1 MGTSGSGL
9 RRPDLNMLNVNQLI
23 RAVAVTVSGSLRSHP
38 ELAITYWRVTS
49 MRKTLG
55 QPLSTRLLTRAATA
69 SALAALLMVPLAG
82 HMPVFGQAQGLPG
95 LVVSPPS
102 GPAAAPSPGIPGL
115 MISTPPPAAA
125 PAPPVAA
132 APAPKPKPKAAAKPV
147 TKTGSIEK
155 SGAGTASGQSIVVL
169 VNDDPIT
176 GYQVEQRQR
185 LNALSANIGEKASA
199 NMKALVQSEGTQTR
213 FRAMIE
219 EIVKQNQATKSRD
232 QIMAMIE
239 VKKKEFGAT
248 LQKQALESARASV
261 LPGMKKEALDE
272 LVEERLKLQEAKR
285 LGVTADDAQ
294 VDTILKSL
302 AERNKM
308 DLDQFGKHLATMG
321 ADIKSMRERFRAT
334 LSWND
339 VVRRKFS
346 HEVVINQSE
355 VDRFV
360 ATAGS
365 SGDDEV
371 ELKLQRFTLSM
382 PAKFDQKS
390 LAQRLDD
397 AEKLRQDF
405 KGCATG
411 QVTAA
416 KTVNTRFEDLGVK
429 KAATI
434 PEPTRSLLL
443 NAKAGEIV
451 PPNVAKA
458 GVEVYAL
465 CDRSVVKAA
474 DKKRDEY
481 ADNLKQKEF
490 EVKARRLLRDLCQD
504 THIEYRD
511 GGGSPTRTCSKI

>member
-1 MGTSGSGL
+1 
-9 RRPDLNMLNVNQLI
+9 
-23 RAVAVTVSGSLRSHP
+23 
-38 ELAITYWRVTS
+38 
-49 MRKTLG
+49 MRKTRGPYTLTV
-55 QPLSTRLLTRAATA
+55 LRSRLATG
-69 SALAALLMVPLAG
+69 SVMAALILTPMVG
-82 HMPVFGQAQGLPG
+82 SSPVFAQAQGLPG

-102 GPAAAPSPGIPGL
+102 GPPAGAPIGIPGL
-115 MISTPPPAAA
+115 MISTPPAAA
-125 PAPPVAA
+125 PPPPAPVTA
-132 APAPKPKPKAAAKPV
+132 APTPKPKPKAAVKSA
-147 TKTGSIEK
+147 TKTVPVNK
-155 SGAGTASGQSIVVL
+155 SGSGGAGAQSIVVL

-176 GYQVEQRQR
+176 GYEVELRQR
-185 LNALSANIGEKASA
+185 LNALSANVGEKAQA

-239 VKKKEFGAT
+239 VKKQEFGVS
-248 LQKQALESARASV
+248 LQRQALDNARASV
-261 LPGMKKEALDE
+261 LPGMKKEALEE
-272 LVEERLKLQEAKR
+272 LVEERLKMQEAKR
-285 LGVTADDAQ
+285 LSATADDAQ
-294 VDTILKSL
+294 VDTILKGL

-308 DLDQFGKHLATMG
+308 TLEQFGQHLQTMG

-346 HEVVINQSE
+346 HEVAISQSE

-360 ATAGS
+360 ATTIA
-365 SGDDEV
+365 GDDEV

-397 AEKLRQDF
+397 AEKLRADF

-411 QVTAA
+411 QVAAA
-416 KTVNTRFEDLGVK
+416 KHVNTRFEDLGVK

-434 PEPTRSLLL
+434 PEPSRSLLI

-451 PPNVAKA
+451 PPNVTKA

-465 CDRSVVKAA
+465 CERSVVKAA
-474 DKKRDEY
+474 DKKRAEY
-481 ADNLKQKEF
+481 EGDLKQKEF
-490 EVKARRLLRDLCQD
+490 EIKARRLLRDLRND
-504 THIEYRD
+504 AHIEYR
-511 GGGSPTRTCSKI
+511 

>member
-1 MGTSGSGL
+1 
-9 RRPDLNMLNVNQLI
+9 
-23 RAVAVTVSGSLRSHP
+23 
-38 ELAITYWRVTS
+38 
-49 MRKTLG
+49 MRKTRG
-55 QPLSTRLLTRAATA
+55 PFQSTLLRSRLVTC
-69 SALAALLMVPLAG
+69 SALAAMMLTPVLGSTPVLA
-82 HMPVFGQAQGLPG
+82 QAQGLPG

-102 GPAAAPSPGIPGL
+102 GPPAGPPVGIPGL
-115 MISTPPPAAA
+115 MISTPPPTAA
-125 PAPPVAA
+125 PPPPAPLAT
-132 APAPKPKPKAAAKPV
+132 APAPKPKPKAVAKPA
-147 TKTGSIEK
+147 TKTASIDK
-155 SGAGTASGQSIVVL
+155 SGSGAGAQSIVVL
-169 VNDDPIT
+169 VNDEPIT
-176 GYQVEQRQR
+176 GYEVELRQR
-185 LNALSANIGEKASA
+185 LNALSANVGEKAQA

-239 VKKKEFGAT
+239 AKKKEFAT
-248 LQKQALESARASV
+248 SLQRQAMDSARASV

-285 LGVTADDAQ
+285 LSATADDAQ
-294 VDTILKSL
+294 VDAILSSL

-308 DLDQFGKHLATMG
+308 SLDQFGKHLSTMG

-346 HEVVINQSE
+346 HEVTINQSE

-360 ATAGS
+360 ATSAA
-365 SGDDEV
+365 GDDEV
-371 ELKLQRFTLSM
+371 DLKLLRFTLSM

-397 AEKLRQDF
+397 AEKLRADF

-411 QVTAA
+411 QITAG
-416 KTVNTRFEDLGVK
+416 KIVNTKFEDLGVK

-434 PEPTRSLLL
+434 PEPSRSLLL
-443 NAKAGEIV
+443 NAKNGEIV
-451 PPNVAKA
+451 PPNVTKA

-465 CDRSVVKAA
+465 CERSVVKAV
-474 DKKRDEY
+474 DKKRAEY
-481 ADNLKQKEF
+481 EGDLKQKEF
-490 EVKARRLLRDLCQD
+490 EIKARRLLRDLRND
-504 THIEYRD
+504 AHIEYR
-511 GGGSPTRTCSKI
+511 

>member
-1 MGTSGSGL
+1 MRKIRG
-9 RRPDLNMLNVNQLI
+9 QLFSSSLPT
-23 RAVAVTVSGSLRSHP
+23 RTATVS
-38 ELAITYWRVTS
+38 V
-49 MRKTLG
+49 M
-55 QPLSTRLLTRAATA
+55 
-69 SALAALLMVPLAG
+69 AALIMLPLAG
-82 HMPVFGQAQGLPG
+82 NAPVFAQQGLPG
-95 LVVSPPS
+95 LVVSPPT
-102 GPAAAPSPGIPGL
+102 GPAAAPPVGIPGL
-115 MISTPPPAAA
+115 MISNAPPAAPVAPPPAAS
-125 PAPPVAA
+125 
-132 APAPKPKPKAAAKPV
+132 APAPKPKAKAAAKPP
-147 TKTGSIEK
+147 TKTASIEK
-155 SGAGTASGQSIVVL
+155 GGAGAGSQTIVVL

-176 GYQVEQRQR
+176 GYEIEQRQR

-199 NMKALVQSEGTQTR
+199 NMKALVQSDATQKR
-213 FRAMIE
+213 FQGMIQ
-219 EIVKQNQATKSRD
+219 EIVAQHQATKTRD
-232 QIMAMIE
+232 QIMAIIE
-239 VKKKEFGAT
+239 AKKKEFGAS

-285 LGVTADDAQ
+285 LSATADDAQ
-294 VDTILKSL
+294 VDTILKGL

-308 DLDQFGKHLATMG
+308 TIDQFGKHLATMG

-360 ATAGS
+360 ATSTA
-365 SGDDEV
+365 GDDEV
-371 ELKLQRFTLSM
+371 ELKLQRFILSM
-382 PAKFDQKS
+382 PTKFDQKS

-397 AEKLRQDF
+397 AEKLRLDF

-416 KTVNTRFEDLGVK
+416 KTVNTKFEDLGVK

-434 PEPTRSLLL
+434 PEPTRSLLV
-443 NAKAGEIV
+443 NAKNGEIV
-451 PPNVAKA
+451 PPNVTKA

-465 CDRSVVKAA
+465 CERNVVKAA
-474 DKKRDEY
+474 EKKRAEY
-481 ADNLKQKEF
+481 EGDLKQKEF

-504 THIEYRD
+504 AHIEYRD

>member
-1 MGTSGSGL
+1 MCKTRGQFLSSSVL
-9 RRPDLNMLNVNQLI
+9 
-23 RAVAVTVSGSLRSHP
+23 S
-38 ELAITYWRVTS
+38 RVT
-49 MRKTLG
+49 
-55 QPLSTRLLTRAATA
+55 TA
-69 SALAALLMVPLAG
+69 GTLAALMMLPLAG
-82 HMPVFGQAQGLPG
+82 QAPVLAQAQGLPG
-95 LVVSPPS
+95 LVVSPPT
-102 GPAAAPSPGIPGL
+102 GPTSAPPMGIPGL
-115 MISTPPPAAA
+115 MISTPPPTATPA
-125 PAPPVAA
+125 PPPPVAA
-132 APAPKPKPKAAAKPV
+132 APAPKPKPKVVAKPA
-147 TKTGSIEK
+147 TKTASIDK
-155 SGAGTASGQSIVVL
+155 SGTGTAGGQSIVVL

-176 GYQVEQRQR
+176 GYEVEQRQR

-219 EIVKQNQATKSRD
+219 DIVKQHQATKTRD

-239 VKKKEFGAT
+239 AKKKEFGAS
-248 LQKQALESARASV
+248 LQKQALENARASV

-285 LGVTADDAQ
+285 LSATADDAQ
-294 VDTILKSL
+294 VDTILKGL

-308 DLDQFGKHLATMG
+308 TLDQFGKHLQTMG

-346 HEVVINQSE
+346 HEVVINQRE

-360 ATAGS
+360 ATATA
-365 SGDDEV
+365 GDDEV

-390 LAQRLDD
+390 LAQRLDE

-411 QVTAA
+411 QVTAS
-416 KTVNTRFEDLGVK
+416 KVVNTKFEDLGSK

-434 PEPTRSLLL
+434 TEPTRSLLL
-443 NAKAGEIV
+443 SAKNGETV
-451 PPNVAKA
+451 PPNVTKA

-465 CDRSVVKAA
+465 CDRSVVKAS
-474 DKKRDEY
+474 DQKRAEY
-481 ADNLKQKEF
+481 ESDLKQKEF

-504 THIEYRD
+504 AHIEYRD
-511 GGGSPTRTCSKI
+511 GGASPTRTCSKI

>member
-1 MGTSGSGL
+1 
-9 RRPDLNMLNVNQLI
+9 
-23 RAVAVTVSGSLRSHP
+23 
-38 ELAITYWRVTS
+38 
-49 MRKTLG
+49 MRKTRGPYTLTV
-55 QPLSTRLLTRAATA
+55 LRSRLATG
-69 SALAALLMVPLAG
+69 SVMAALILTPMVG
-82 HMPVFGQAQGLPG
+82 SSPVFAQAQGLPG

-102 GPAAAPSPGIPGL
+102 GPPAGAPIGIPGL
-115 MISTPPPAAA
+115 MISTPPAAA
-125 PAPPVAA
+125 PPPPPPVAT
-132 APAPKPKPKAAAKPV
+132 APAPKPKPKAAVKSA
-147 TKTGSIEK
+147 TKTAPVNK
-155 SGAGTASGQSIVVL
+155 SGSGGAGAQSIVVL

-176 GYQVEQRQR
+176 GYEVELRQR
-185 LNALSANIGEKASA
+185 LNALSANVGEKAQA

-239 VKKKEFGAT
+239 VKKQEFGVS
-248 LQKQALESARASV
+248 LQRQALDNARASV
-261 LPGMKKEALDE
+261 LPGMKKEALEE
-272 LVEERLKLQEAKR
+272 LVEERLKMQEAKR
-285 LGVTADDAQ
+285 LSATADDAQ
-294 VDTILKSL
+294 VDTILKGL

-308 DLDQFGKHLATMG
+308 TLEQFGQHLQTMG

-346 HEVVINQSE
+346 HEVAISQSE

-360 ATAGS
+360 ATTIA
-365 SGDDEV
+365 GDDEV

-397 AEKLRQDF
+397 AEKLRADF

-411 QVTAA
+411 QVAAA
-416 KTVNTRFEDLGVK
+416 KHVNTRFEDLGVK

-434 PEPTRSLLL
+434 PEPSRSLLI

-451 PPNVAKA
+451 PPNVTKA

-465 CDRSVVKAA
+465 CERSVVKAA
-474 DKKRDEY
+474 DKKRAEY
-481 ADNLKQKEF
+481 EGDLKQKEF
-490 EVKARRLLRDLCQD
+490 EIKARRLLRDLRND
-504 THIEYRD
+504 AHIEYR
-511 GGGSPTRTCSKI
+511 

>member
-1 MGTSGSGL
+1 
-9 RRPDLNMLNVNQLI
+9 
-23 RAVAVTVSGSLRSHP
+23 
-38 ELAITYWRVTS
+38 
-49 MRKTLG
+49 MRKTRG
-55 QPLSTRLLTRAATA
+55 QHLFPHALSRAATA
-69 SALAALLMVPLAG
+69 GSMAALMLLPLA
-82 HMPVFGQAQGLPG
+82 HSTPVFAQAQGLPG
-95 LVVSPPS
+95 LVVSPPT
-102 GPAAAPSPGIPGL
+102 GPVSAPPMGIPGL
-115 MISTPPPAAA
+115 MVSTPPSAA
-125 PAPPVAA
+125 PVPPPPVTA
-132 APAPKPKPKAAAKPV
+132 APAPKPKPKAAAKAP
-147 TKTGSIEK
+147 TKTASIDK
-155 SGAGTASGQSIVVL
+155 SGTGTGGGQSIIVL

-176 GYQVEQRQR
+176 GYEVEQRQR
-185 LNALSANIGEKASA
+185 LNALSANIGEKAQA

-219 EIVKQNQATKSRD
+219 EIVKQHQATKTRD

-239 VKKKEFGAT
+239 VKKKEFGAS
-248 LQKQALESARASV
+248 LQKQALENARASV
-261 LPGMKKEALDE
+261 LPSMKKEALDE
-272 LVEERLKLQEAKR
+272 LVEERLKMQEAKR
-285 LGVTADDAQ
+285 LSSTADDAQ
-294 VDTILKSL
+294 VDTILKGL

-308 DLDQFGKHLATMG
+308 TLDQFGKHLATMG

-360 ATAGS
+360 ATATA
-365 SGDDEV
+365 GDDEV
-371 ELKLQRFTLSM
+371 DLKLQRFTLSM

-390 LAQRLDD
+390 LAQRLDE

-411 QVTAA
+411 QVAAA
-416 KTVNTRFEDLGVK
+416 KIVNTKFEDLGVK

-434 PEPTRSLLL
+434 PEPTRSLLI
-443 NAKAGEIV
+443 NAKNGEIV
-451 PPNVAKA
+451 PPNVTKA

-465 CDRSVVKAA
+465 CERSVVKAS
-474 DKKRDEY
+474 DKKRAEY
-481 ADNLKQKEF
+481 EGDLKQKEF

-504 THIEYRD
+504 AHIEYRD

>member
-1 MGTSGSGL
+1 MRKIRG
-9 RRPDLNMLNVNQLI
+9 QLLSSTQLS
-23 RAVAVTVSGSLRSHP
+23 RTAMVSAVAALIMLPLVGHPSSVS
-38 ELAITYWRVTS
+38 A
-49 MRKTLG
+49 
-55 QPLSTRLLTRAATA
+55 Q
-69 SALAALLMVPLAG
+69 
-82 HMPVFGQAQGLPG
+82 QGLPG
-95 LVVSPPS
+95 LVVSPPT
-102 GPAAAPSPGIPGL
+102 GPAATPPVGIPGL
-115 MISTPPPAAA
+115 MISNAPPAAPTPPP
-125 PAPPVAA
+125 PVAS
-132 APAPKPKPKAAAKPV
+132 APAPKPKPKVAAKP
-147 TKTGSIEK
+147 TRTASIDK
-155 SGAGTASGQSIVVL
+155 SGAGVGAQTIVVL

-176 GYQVEQRQR
+176 GYEVEQRQR
-185 LNALSANIGEKASA
+185 LNALSANIGEKAQA
-199 NMKALVQSEGTQTR
+199 NMKSLVQSEGTQTR

-219 EIVKQNQATKSRD
+219 EIVKQHQATKTRD
-232 QIMAMIE
+232 QIMALIE
-239 VKKKEFGAT
+239 AKKKEFSAS

-285 LGVTADDAQ
+285 LSATADDAQ

-308 DLDQFGKHLATMG
+308 TIDQFGKHLATMG

-360 ATAGS
+360 ATSTA
-365 SGDDEV
+365 GDDEV
-371 ELKLQRFTLSM
+371 ELKLQRFILSM

-390 LAQRLDD
+390 LGQRLDD
-397 AEKLRQDF
+397 AEKLRLDF

-416 KTVNTRFEDLGVK
+416 KTVNTKFEDLGVK

-434 PEPTRSLLL
+434 PEPTRSLLV
-443 NAKAGEIV
+443 NAKNGEIV
-451 PPNVAKA
+451 PPNVTKA

-465 CDRSVVKAA
+465 CERNVVKAA
-474 DKKRDEY
+474 EKKRAEY
-481 ADNLKQKEF
+481 EGDLKQKEF

-504 THIEYRD
+504 AHIEYRD
-511 GGGSPTRTCSKI
+511 GGASPTRTCSKI

>member
-1 MGTSGSGL
+1 MLKISG
-9 RRPDLNMLNVNQLI
+9 QLLLSSLLA
-23 RAVAVTVSGSLRSHP
+23 RAT
-38 ELAITYWRVTS
+38 
-49 MRKTLG
+49 
-55 QPLSTRLLTRAATA
+55 TA
-69 SALAALLMVPLAG
+69 SALAALVMLPLAG
-82 HMPVFGQAQGLPG
+82 RAPVYAQAQGLPG

-102 GPAAAPSPGIPGL
+102 GPAAAPPVGIPGL
-115 MISTPPPAAA
+115 MILTPPPAA
-125 PAPPVAA
+125 PVAPPVVA
-132 APAPKPKPKAAAKPV
+132 APVPKPKPKAAAKAP
-147 TKTGSIEK
+147 TKTGSIDK
-155 SGAGTASGQSIVVL
+155 SGTGTGGAQAIVVL

-176 GYQVEQRQR
+176 GYEIEQRQR
-185 LNALSANIGEKASA
+185 LNALSANIGEKAQA
-199 NMKALVQSEGTQTR
+199 NMKALVQSDATQKR
-213 FRAMIE
+213 FQGMIQ
-219 EIVKQNQATKSRD
+219 EIVAQHQATKTRD
-232 QIMAMIE
+232 QIMAIIE
-239 VKKKEFGAT
+239 VKKKEFGAS
-248 LQKQALESARASV
+248 LQKQALENARASV

-285 LGVTADDAQ
+285 LSATADDAQ
-294 VDTILKSL
+294 VDTVLKGL

-308 DLDQFGKHLATMG
+308 TIDQFGKHLGTMG

-360 ATAGS
+360 ATSAA
-365 SGDDEV
+365 GDDEV
-371 ELKLQRFTLSM
+371 ELKLQRFILSM
-382 PAKFDQKS
+382 PTKFDQKS

-416 KTVNTRFEDLGVK
+416 KIVNTKFEDLGVR
-429 KAATI
+429 KAATV
-434 PEPTRSLLL
+434 PEPTRSLLI
-443 NAKAGEIV
+443 NAKNGEIV
-451 PPNVAKA
+451 PPNVTKA

-465 CDRSVVKAA
+465 CDRSVVKAS
-474 DKKRDEY
+474 DKKR
-481 ADNLKQKEF
+481 ADYESDLKQKEF

-504 THIEYRD
+504 AHIEYRD

>member
-1 MGTSGSGL
+1 MRNNCDQPLVFRLLS
-9 RRPDLNMLNVNQLI
+9 
-23 RAVAVTVSGSLRSHP
+23 RAVTG
-38 ELAITYWRVTS
+38 
-49 MRKTLG
+49 
-55 QPLSTRLLTRAATA
+55 
-69 SALAALLMVPLAG
+69 SALAALVMLPLASHAPG
-82 HMPVFGQAQGLPG
+82 FAQAQGLPG

-102 GPAAAPSPGIPGL
+102 GPAATPPVGIPGL
-115 MISTPPPAAA
+115 MISTPPPAA
-125 PAPPVAA
+125 PVAPPVAA
-132 APAPKPKPKAAAKPV
+132 APVAKPKPKAAAKAP
-147 TKTGSIEK
+147 TKTASIDK
-155 SGAGTASGQSIVVL
+155 SGAGAGSQTIVVL

-176 GYQVEQRQR
+176 GYEIEQRQR
-185 LNALSANIGEKASA
+185 LNALSANIGEKAQA
-199 NMKALVQSEGTQTR
+199 NMKALVQSDATQKR
-213 FRAMIE
+213 FQGMIQ
-219 EIVKQNQATKSRD
+219 EIVAQHQATKSRD
-232 QIMAMIE
+232 QIMAIIE
-239 VKKKEFGAT
+239 AKKKEFGAS

-285 LGVTADDAQ
+285 LSATADDAQ
-294 VDTILKSL
+294 VDTILKGL

-308 DLDQFGKHLATMG
+308 TIDQFGKHLGTMG

-360 ATAGS
+360 ATSTA
-365 SGDDEV
+365 GDDEV
-371 ELKLQRFTLSM
+371 ELKLQRFILSM

-416 KTVNTRFEDLGVK
+416 KTVNTKFEDLGVK
-429 KAATI
+429 KAATV
-434 PEPTRSLLL
+434 PEPTRSLLI
-443 NAKAGEIV
+443 NAKNGEIV
-451 PPNVAKA
+451 PPNVTKA

-465 CDRSVVKAA
+465 CERSVVKAS
-474 DKKRDEY
+474 DKKR
-481 ADNLKQKEF
+481 ADYESDLKQKEF

-504 THIEYRD
+504 AHIEYRD

>member
-1 MGTSGSGL
+1 
-9 RRPDLNMLNVNQLI
+9 
-23 RAVAVTVSGSLRSHP
+23 
-38 ELAITYWRVTS
+38 
-49 MRKTLG
+49 MRKTRGPYTLTV
-55 QPLSTRLLTRAATA
+55 LRSRLATG
-69 SALAALLMVPLAG
+69 SVMAALILTPMVG
-82 HMPVFGQAQGLPG
+82 SSPVFAQAQGLPG

-102 GPAAAPSPGIPGL
+102 GPPAGAPIGIPGL
-115 MISTPPPAAA
+115 MISTPPAAAA
-125 PAPPVAA
+125 PPPPPPVAT
-132 APAPKPKPKAAAKPV
+132 APAPKPKPKAAVKSA
-147 TKTGSIEK
+147 TKTVPVNK
-155 SGAGTASGQSIVVL
+155 SGSGGAGAQSIVVL

-176 GYQVEQRQR
+176 GYEVELRQR
-185 LNALSANIGEKASA
+185 LNALSANVGEKAQA

-239 VKKKEFGAT
+239 VKKQEFGVS
-248 LQKQALESARASV
+248 LQRQALDNARASV
-261 LPGMKKEALDE
+261 LPGMKKEALEE
-272 LVEERLKLQEAKR
+272 LVEERLKMQEAKR
-285 LGVTADDAQ
+285 LSATADDAQ
-294 VDTILKSL
+294 VDTILKGL

-308 DLDQFGKHLATMG
+308 TLEQFGQHLQTMG

-346 HEVVINQSE
+346 HEVAISQSE

-360 ATAGS
+360 ATTIA
-365 SGDDEV
+365 GDDEV

-397 AEKLRQDF
+397 AEKLRADF

-411 QVTAA
+411 QVAAA
-416 KTVNTRFEDLGVK
+416 KHVNTRFEDLGVK

-434 PEPTRSLLL
+434 PEPSRSLLI

-451 PPNVAKA
+451 PPNVTKA

-465 CDRSVVKAA
+465 CERSVVKAA
-474 DKKRDEY
+474 DKKRAEY
-481 ADNLKQKEF
+481 EGDLKQKEF
-490 EVKARRLLRDLCQD
+490 EIKARRLLRDLRND
-504 THIEYRD
+504 AHIEYR
-511 GGGSPTRTCSKI
+511 